1 VTVNE
6 QRSAAQQPAVT
17 PEQEPALPTFAEQV
31 ATQLGG
37 WRGMA
42 EAGVPVAVFV
52 VVNLVTS
59 LRPAVIASVAVALAI
74 AVWRLIQR
82 RPVRYAVNGLFGIA
96 LGAFLALRS
105 GEARDFYLP
114 GIFISYGYAALMLLS
129 VVARQPVVGWLW
141 SVLIAG
147 GRSDWRGD
155 SRLMRTFTW
164 LTLLWAGVW
173 VAKVSV
179 QAGLYLANE
188 ENALGVARL
197 VLGYPPYIALLI
209 FTVWIVR
216 RVMARPVPAA

>member
-6 QRSAAQQPAVT
+6 QRSAPQPPADPAT
-17 PEQEPALPTFAEQV
+17 EEPALPTFAEQV
-31 ATQLGG
+31 ASQLGG

-42 EAGVPVAVFV
+42 EAAVPVALFV
-52 VVNLVTS
+52 VVNVVTS
-59 LRPAVIASVAVALAI
+59 VRPAVISSVAVALAI

-114 GIFISYGYAALMLLS
+114 GIYISYGYAALMLLS

-147 GRSDWRGD
+147 GRSDWRQD
-155 SRLMRTFTW
+155 TRLMRTFTW

-197 VLGYPPYIALLI
+197 VLGYPPYIALLV

-216 RVMARPVPAA
+216 RVMATPAPAA